1 MIYSTTDLMKIAVEE
16 HLKCSEFPRVG
27 AVIAKNG
34 KMLSTGHR
42 GEARGMH
49 AERVAIQKL
58 NREELEGST
67 LYTTL
72 EPCVELHDGQGVEPC
87 ADLIVGAGIKD
98 VFIGV
103 LDPNGT
109 IYSQGFKRLVESSVS
124 VKFFNRTLRAAIE
137 QETFDFGEVHAIYGS
152 GKRRVPVVH
161 SGIDITVHFSKTDNR
176 SIPIK
181 WATLQPGHG
190 CVDLS
195 SRNGAVKVA
204 AGART
209 FSDVTDPT
217 VFRFPSHFARMK
229 KGMISVVQPA
239 GATFYVL
246 VRLLE
251 IYENDILFQWE
262 VRNDT

>member
-1 MIYSTTDLMKIAVEE
+1 MTYSTTDLMKIAVEE

-27 AVIAKNG
+27 AVVAKDG
-34 KMLSTGHR
+34 RLLSTGYR
-42 GEARGMH
+42 GETRGMH

-58 NREELEGST
+58 NREALEGAI

-72 EPCVELHDGQGVEPC
+72 EPCVELHSDQEVESC
-87 ADLIVGAGIKD
+87 ADLIVSAGIKD

-109 IYSQGFKRLVESSVS
+109 IYSQGFKKLVENSVN
-124 VKFFNRTLRAAIE
+124 VKFFNRNLRAAIE
-137 QETFDFGEVHAIYGS
+137 QETFDFGEVHAVYGS
-152 GKRRVPVVH
+152 GKRRIPVVH

-195 SRNGAVKVA
+195 SKNGAIRVA

-229 KGMISVVQPA
+229 KGMISVVQPT
-239 GATFYVL
+239 GATFCVL
-246 VRLLE
+246 VRLIDL
-251 IYENDILFQWE
+251 YENDILFQWE
-262 VRNDT
+262 VRNDR